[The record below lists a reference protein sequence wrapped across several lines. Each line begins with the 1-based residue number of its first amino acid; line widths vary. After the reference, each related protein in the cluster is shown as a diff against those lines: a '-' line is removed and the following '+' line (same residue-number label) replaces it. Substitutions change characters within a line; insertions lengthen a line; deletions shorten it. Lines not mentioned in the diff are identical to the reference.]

1 MKKNI
6 TVRLAAT
13 YERHHEQ
20 LALLQEGESLVSLYQ
35 PEKCNGYFL
44 QIGDDVVKHSWAVTL
59 EEMEGLYELLKGE
72 LKRNSK

>member
-1 MKKNI
+1 MKKS

-13 YERHHEQ
+13 YQRHHEQ
-20 LALLQEGESLVSLYQ
+20 LALLQEGESLVSLYKA
-35 PEKCNGYFL
+35 EKCTGYFI
-44 QIGDDVVKHSWAVTL
+44 QIGDDVVHHSWAVTL